1 MRLDWTAA
9 LGEAGTWTL
18 CANLPYN
25 IAVPLV
31 LDTLAEVPAIARW
44 VVMVQREVG
53 ERLAAAPGHEHF
65 GAASLRVAY
74 RATASV
80 VRRVPSTVFWPRPK
94 VDSVVVRLDRLETPP
109 VSSDERALWRVVDGA
124 FAERRKTM
132 RNALRR
138 LGLDG
143 DEADSVL
150 AAAGVEPNARPEQ
163 LGLDRFAALADR
175 VGPPA

>member
-1 MRLDWTAA
+1 M
-9 LGEAGTWTL
+9 
-18 CANLPYN
+18 
-25 IAVPLV
+25 
-31 LDTLAEVPAIARW
+31 
-44 VVMVQREVG
+44 
-53 ERLAAAPGHEHF
+53 
-65 GAASLRVAY
+65 
-74 RATASV
+74 
-80 VRRVPSTVFWPRPK
+80 PSTVFWPRPK
-94 VDSVVVRLDRLETPP
+94 VDSVVVRLDRLDGATGR
-109 VSSDERALWRVVDGA
+109 DRRAALWRVVDAA

-143 DEADSVL
+143 DAADAAL